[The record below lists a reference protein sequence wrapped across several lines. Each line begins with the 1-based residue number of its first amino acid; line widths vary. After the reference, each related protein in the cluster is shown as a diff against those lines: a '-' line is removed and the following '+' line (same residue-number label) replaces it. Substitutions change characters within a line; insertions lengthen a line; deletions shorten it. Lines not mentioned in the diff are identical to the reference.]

1 MHQTDPTEYFFLWD
15 FHFKREDFILNTTG
29 EISNGLI
36 TFSSLGSWNRG
47 NNSFLFT
54 TGVFTALEC

>member
-15 FHFKREDFILNTTG
+15 FHFKGEDFIFITMG

-36 TFSSLGSWNRG
+36 TF
-47 NNSFLFT
+47 
-54 TGVFTALEC
+54 